1 MKKERDVRTWTNVTE
16 TGIDGQPV
24 LGGGA
29 DYAHIFLAKFP
40 YPGKIIVTILDTL
53 WNIIAMNMTWV
64 YLYAPKYMFQNCS
77 GTNFFQLEV

>member
-53 WNIIAMNMTWV
+53 
-64 YLYAPKYMFQNCS
+64 
-77 GTNFFQLEV
+77 